1 MAKSILNFSSDI
13 NSNAKK
19 GDVVYYT
26 GTAVVGGFA
35 TSDSYTKLGTIH
47 SIINKKTIIVD
58 ITLNVTLPSANDFI
72 FFSKD
77 NDFQSSG
84 VKGYYSEVKMVND
97 SKDKAELFKIQL
109 DASQS
114 SK

>member
-1 MAKSILNFSSDI
+1 MAKSILNFLSDI
-13 NSNAKK
+13 DSNAKE
-19 GDVVYYT
+19 GDIVYYT
-26 GTAVVGGFA
+26 GTAVVGGFS
-35 TSDSYTKLGTIH
+35 TSNSYTKLGAIH
-47 SIINKKTIIVD
+47 SIINKRTIVVD
-58 ITLNVTLPSANDFI
+58 ITTNVTLPATNDFI